1 MKILNISMIAL
12 ALATAGAS
20 TAFARG
26 GEHIGNPL
34 SSGAVDTYTV
44 VRADRSAGQ
53 VVINPNAG
61 IDQQSAA
68 VLNIEESKD
77 AQTGGN

>member
-26 GEHIGNPL
+26 GVHTGTPL
-34 SSGAVDTYTV
+34 SSDAVDSYTV
-44 VRADRSAGQ
+44 TRSDRSAGQ
-53 VVINPNAG
+53 VVINPNSSV
-61 IDQQSAA
+61 DQQSAA
-68 VLNIEESKD
+68 VLKLEEYKD